1 MKRESTWIRVL
12 RPPLVAVRLLLRTAY
27 TDLFGWW
34 FDRRRSRKL
43 DAALAK
49 EIDQRLEFLFTQ
61 KNARVLPSDEHQVK
75 RMFDLALVTVAT
87 DDLHVRFIT
96 VHSHFTV
103 EVASPRMPHQW
114 EDLSSALEN
123 AELSEG
129 ATLKNV
135 VAARR
140 SHSYSFFM
148 DVERLLRSH
157 WSLLK
162 RYCHKSC

>member
-1 MKRESTWIRVL
+1 MKRETAWIRVL
-12 RPPLVAVRLLLRTAY
+12 RPPLVAVQFILGTVY
-27 TDLFGWW
+27 TDLLGRWL
-34 FDRRRSRKL
+34 DLYRHRKL
-43 DAALAK
+43 DAALVK
-49 EIDQRLEFLFTQ
+49 DIDHRLKFLFTQ
-61 KNARVLPSDEHQVK
+61 RNARILPSDEHQVK
-75 RMFDLALVTVAT
+75 RVFGLALVTVAT
-87 DDLHVRFIT
+87 DDLHIRFIT

-103 EVASPRMPHQW
+103 EVGSTRLPHRW

-129 ATLKNV
+129 AGLNAV

-140 SHSYSFFM
+140 SHSYSFYM

-157 WSLLK
+157 WSLLR